1 LKDAWVSKAAF
12 TCRPSGPRP
21 IAVSAGWPARAFLVA
36 AIRWIIREWRRAAA
50 IRELSRLDDRLLLD
64 MGIERHTI
72 DEAVDALLE
81 MERREQ

>member
-1 LKDAWVSKAAF
+1 MSKAAF

-21 IAVSAGWPARAFLVA
+21 IAVSAGWPARAFLV
-36 AIRWIIREWRRAAA
+36 AA